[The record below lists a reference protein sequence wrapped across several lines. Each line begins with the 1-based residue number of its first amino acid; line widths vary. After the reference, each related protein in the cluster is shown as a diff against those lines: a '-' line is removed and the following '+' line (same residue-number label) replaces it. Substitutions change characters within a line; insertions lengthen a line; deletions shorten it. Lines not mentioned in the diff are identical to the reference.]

1 MMVRLINKQILK
13 QPFNCKSVN
22 FFYIYVLKSLK
33 GKKVTYVGYT
43 KNLKNRLKLHNEG
56 KAAKFTRG
64 RKWKLIY
71 KEKYRSK
78 KKAMSREYHIKK
90 NRKLRISII
99 KKFS

>member
-1 MMVRLINKQILK
+1 M
-13 QPFNCKSVN
+13 N

-90 NRKLRISII
+90 NRKLRTSII